1 MAAASSNLELFSYFC
16 GIVYFLAW
24 SISFI
29 PQVVLNWRRK
39 STVGLSYDFLLLNVT
54 GYTCYV
60 LFTCNMMFNPVVSR
74 EYLQQNPTAKHT
86 PVDPSDVGF
95 AIFGL
100 LMTII
105 TIVQCFVYE
114 SGGQRPSY
122 AAVALAAGLWLTISI
137 TLVLSGV
144 GVATW
149 LDFVNICSYCKL
161 IVTATKY
168 PPQAFKNWKRKSTT
182 GWSITNILLDLTGGV
197 FSFVQQICDSVILGN
212 TTPLAGNPVKA
223 GLSWLSIAFDIL
235 FIVQHYCLYRGNN
248 TDAAAAAAA
257 AAKPA
262 DQQSLLA
269 APVGLDDEPDKLALP

>member
-1 MAAASSNLELFSYFC
+1 VDGLQTFSELC

-29 PQVVLNWRRK
+29 PQVVLNYRRK
-39 STVGLSYDFLLLNVT
+39 STVGLSYDFLLLNLT
-54 GYTCYV
+54 GYVCYT
-60 LFTCNMMFNPVVSR
+60 LFTTNLYFNPIVVR
-74 EYLQQNPTAKHT
+74 EYLQSTPNARRT

-100 LMTII
+100 LMTAI
-105 TIVQCFVYE
+105 TIAQVFVYE
-114 SGGQRPSY
+114 SGGQKPSVV
-122 AAVALAAGLWLTISI
+122 AVALGAGLWLTVGIA
-137 TLVLSGV
+137 LVLSGS

-149 LDFVNICSYCKL
+149 LDFVNVCSYCKL

-168 PPQAFKNWKRKSTT
+168 PPQAWKNFKRKSTT
-182 GWSITNILLDLTGGV
+182 GWSITNILLDLTGGA

-212 TTPLAGNPVKA
+212 TTPISGNPVKA

-248 TDAAAAAAA
+248 ADAAVV
-257 AAKPA
+257 AKTDEQA
-262 DQQSLLA
+262 LLA
-269 APVGLDDEPDKLALP
+269 NSAPVGLDEPNKD